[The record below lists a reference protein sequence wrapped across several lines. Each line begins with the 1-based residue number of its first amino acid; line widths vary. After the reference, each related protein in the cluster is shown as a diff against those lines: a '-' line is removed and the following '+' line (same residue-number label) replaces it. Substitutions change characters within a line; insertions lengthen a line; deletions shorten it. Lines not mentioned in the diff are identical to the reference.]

1 MYRGEAEFREAVLD
15 FVRKAAAAQEP
26 VLVALP
32 GSHLATVRDDLSEVA
47 SGSRFEDIEEV
58 GRNPSRLLAMIEDWI
73 LDHDGHAR
81 VVSEV
86 VWPGRSYAE
95 TIEGLRHEALVNQVL
110 GDSPATI
117 LSPYDAEQLDEATLA
132 GAEMTH
138 PTVVEHGRRRPSTS
152 YDDSVTVALAD
163 QWPLESPPGTV
174 SEHRLQGSLRD
185 LRQAVAGDPML
196 GSLTDAQRSDL
207 VFATNEAATNAVRHG
222 DQSCTTRLWHD
233 GRGIVSEVSFD
244 TSLEDLMA
252 GRRRPRV
259 DATDGRGLWLINQV
273 CDLVELRSG
282 QSGTTLRM
290 HLRDL

>member
-15 FVRKAAAAQEP
+15 FLRQAAAAQEP

-32 GSHLATVRDDLSEVA
+32 GSHLATVRDELGEA
-47 SGSRFEDIEEV
+47 AFGSRFEDIEEV

-73 LDHDGHAR
+73 LAHDGHAR

-95 TIEGLRHEALVNQVL
+95 TIEGLRHEALINQAL
-110 GDSPATI
+110 SDATATI

-152 YDDSVTVALAD
+152 YGDSVTVRLAD
-163 QWPLESPPGTV
+163 EWPLESPAGSV

-185 LRQAVAGDPML
+185 LRQAVAEDPLL
-196 GSLTDAQRSDL
+196 GSLTDEQRSDL
-207 VFATNEAATNAVRHG
+207 VFAVNEAASNAVKHG
-222 DQSCTTRLWHD
+222 DQTCTTRLWHD

-252 GRRRPRV
+252 GRRRPQV
-259 DATDGRGLWLINQV
+259 DATHGRGLWLINQV

-290 HLRDL
+290 HVHDH